1 MAGNLTNKNYE
12 TSVCEFY
19 IDTIG
24 EIDFLP
30 TTTKKATGDFLG
42 NPNFEVTPS
51 VGSTCTVGNNGDLT
65 VYILTGTGWTE
76 I

>member
-1 MAGNLTNKNYE
+1 MAGNLTNRSYE
-12 TSVCEFY
+12 TGFCEFY
-19 IDTIG
+19 VDTVG
-24 EIDFLP
+24 EIGFLP
-30 TTTKKATGDFLG
+30 TTTEKAKGDFAD
-42 NPNFEVTPS
+42 NPNFEVAPS